1 MRTHVTAAAGL
12 VLALSA
18 PVLAQDGAVPPAGGM
33 PAMPAAAPKPAVKSP
48 AEGWTDAEKGADQ
61 VAKGTAALD
70 AAQKAYQA
78 APEMTD
84 RAAITVRMPDG
95 EQNETIEMAF

>member
-18 PVLAQDGAVPPAGGM
+18 PVLAQDGAVPPVRGM
-33 PAMPAAAPKPAVKSP
+33 PLMPAAAPKPAVKSP

-61 VAKGTAALD
+61 VACALVAIFLVRYLSAGWSGT
-70 AAQKAYQA
+70 K
-78 APEMTD
+78 
-84 RAAITVRMPDG
+84 
-95 EQNETIEMAF
+95 